1 MEEIEFLA
9 EAAMIALFCF
19 FQHMEVSSHIVF
31 LGPGGTVN
39 SLQHFIL
46 AVASPVGTGKLH

>member
-19 FQHMEVSSHIVF
+19 FHIVF

-46 AVASPVGTGKLH
+46 AVASPVGTGKFH

>member
-46 AVASPVGTGKLH
+46 AVASPVGTGKFH